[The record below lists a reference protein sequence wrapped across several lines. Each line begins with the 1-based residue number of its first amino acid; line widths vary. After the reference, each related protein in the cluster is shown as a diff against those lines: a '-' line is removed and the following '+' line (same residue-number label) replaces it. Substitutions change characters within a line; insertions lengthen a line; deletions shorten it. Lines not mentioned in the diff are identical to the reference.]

1 MARFIKDN
9 YMIFVLSLLI
19 GLLVFLT
26 ERVIENSVR
35 LHQLERQFDQ
45 ISDIVVI
52 DNNKINK

>member
-1 MARFIKDN
+1 MAQFLKDN

-45 ISDIVVI
+45 ISDIVVT
-52 DNNKINK
+52 NNKVKGE